1 MRSILENL
9 STEKLILHKP
19 SGSTCEVEGMIES
32 SGIQSD
38 DVTVPIVHKTKD
50 DNSLPHM
57 IFISHS
63 TKDKEYTKAFVEL
76 LFGIGLKEDD
86 IVCSSYPGLGV
97 PFRAS
102 VYEWLVEKFQKYDL
116 HVFYFL
122 SRNYYKSAASL
133 NEMGAAWAL
142 KQKWDGIL
150 LPGFSFTEIAGC
162 IDPSQIGI
170 KLDGDIDELK
180 YRLGELK
187 DSIVDEFGL
196 QPISATRWEEIR
208 NKFVDIIPKIV
219 PNAEHLQDVEHTT
232 TLDVIREKKLQYLTK
247 KTEFANLLYQTGNKY
262 CASNFF
268 ANLFWCTEDEYS
280 NIDSIIKA
288 ERKYIQCC
296 SFYENNEKRNANRL
310 ARELVSEY
318 KDLMSKPPY
327 TICAENDIMKN
338 FVKMRMSDALFYKNM
353 TVDNPNEFI
362 MNEAEKSI
370 QYYQEII
377 DHPSEINVW
386 DEEILAYFYNSQ
398 GYTSYYMSRN
408 VAAGKS
414 EVRDQYLNKA
424 LGKLKAAVEN
434 TPNKGRYRRNL
445 GLVYQAQNDLDKAH
459 KTYEEAVENDP
470 LDCKAYN
477 TVVALDLKDID
488 REFGI
493 NDRDEKLLNEMTF
506 DDENHKWK
514 KILDKDI
521 TLCRTAE
528 KISFSLVDTHY
539 NMAKAYLYKY
549 LFEGKTNAGLLEQAH
564 EQIDIAKGL
573 NPKSIG
579 TLYTRRNIYEAEGNF
594 QKAFE
599 CANEELIKERGDNPK
614 LLARYGERLK
624 KLPVVRIY

>member
-1 MRSILENL
+1 
-9 STEKLILHKP
+9 
-19 SGSTCEVEGMIES
+19 
-32 SGIQSD
+32 
-38 DVTVPIVHKTKD
+38 
-50 DNSLPHM
+50 
-57 IFISHS
+57 
-63 TKDKEYTKAFVEL
+63 
-76 LFGIGLKEDD
+76 
-86 IVCSSYPGLGV
+86 
-97 PFRAS
+97 
-102 VYEWLVEKFQKYDL
+102 
-116 HVFYFL
+116 
-122 SRNYYKSAASL
+122 
-133 NEMGAAWAL
+133 
-142 KQKWDGIL
+142 
-150 LPGFSFTEIAGC
+150 
-162 IDPSQIGI
+162 
-170 KLDGDIDELK
+170 
-180 YRLGELK
+180 
-187 DSIVDEFGL
+187 
-196 QPISATRWEEIR
+196 
-208 NKFVDIIPKIV
+208 
-219 PNAEHLQDVEHTT
+219 
-232 TLDVIREKKLQYLTK
+232 
-247 KTEFANLLYQTGNKY
+247 
-262 CASNFF
+262 
-268 ANLFWCTEDEYS
+268 
-280 NIDSIIKA
+280 
-288 ERKYIQCC
+288 
-296 SFYENNEKRNANRL
+296 
-310 ARELVSEY
+310 
-318 KDLMSKPPY
+318 MSKPPY

-434 TPNKGRYRRNL
+434 APNKGRYRRNL

-493 NDRDEKLLNEMTF
+493 NDRDEILLNEMTF
-506 DDENHKWK
+506 NDENHKWK
-514 KILDKDI
+514 KMLDKDI

-549 LFEGKTNAGLLEQAH
+549 LFEGKTNTGLLEQAH

-579 TLYTRRNIYEAEGNF
+579 ALYTRRNIYEAEGNF